1 VRSKHTYKHPYLCP
15 ALVTLNG
22 KRYFLPE
29 WKEVSLDTKIEDI
42 IWIKKEN
49 NE

>member
-1 VRSKHTYKHPYLCP
+1 MFKYKFIHPYLCP
-15 ALVTLNG
+15 ALITLGG
-22 KRYFLPE
+22 KRYLLPD

-42 IWIKKEN
+42 IWIKKKEN